1 VRFLYSQATGIRGGL
16 VPPYAPGRATT
27 RRGSVTS
34 DDLTQRRKDAEAQKG
49 IEINRMPTLFAWLLC
64 AFAPPRLCVKSS
76 FHQGPVGWGAW
87 CLVLMAGFVG
97 STGCRMIST
106 GRNVDGVRYFQ
117 QGNYP
122 VAQDR
127 FQAALTIDSRNP
139 DSYYNLAAVRHR
151 TGKAN
156 GDQNSLTQAESL
168 YQQALAY
175 DPNHVDAYR
184 GLAVLYTETNRTS
197 DAFALLNRW
206 ATSNPGSADARV
218 ELARLHE
225 EYKQDKEAE
234 QQLNAALQIDVHNWR
249 ALAALGRLREN
260 QGDYVQ
266 ALQNYQTAYANNR
279 FNTDLP
285 AKIASLQSRVSPMQA
300 GAAPLAGPAAPNRS
314 AAGPAPFR
322 RY

>member
-1 VRFLYSQATGIRGGL
+1 MRFLHSHATGAL
-16 VPPYAPGRATT
+16 
-27 RRGSVTS
+27 
-34 DDLTQRRKDAEAQKG
+34 
-49 IEINRMPTLFAWLLC
+49 
-64 AFAPPRLCVKSS
+64 
-76 FHQGPVGWGAW
+76 
-87 CLVLMAGFVG
+87 CLVAIAAAVN
-97 STGCRMIST
+97 SAGCRMVST

-127 FQAALTIDSRNP
+127 FQAALTVDSRNP

-151 TGKAN
+151 TGLSN
-156 GDQNSLTQAESL
+156 RDQNSLTQAESL

-184 GLAVLYTETNRTS
+184 GLAVLYTETGRTN

-206 ATSNPGSADARV
+206 AASNPSSSDARV

-234 QQLNAALQIDVHNWR
+234 TQLNAALQIDVHNWR

-260 QGDYVQ
+260 QGDYAQ

-285 AKIASLQSRVSPMQA
+285 AKIASLQSRVSPIQP
-300 GAAPLAGPAAPNRS
+300 GAAPLASPAAANRS
-314 AAGPAPFR
+314 ANSAAPFR